1 MIEMPDYE
9 LILRGYLI
17 TFFKLINF
25 IGNDPILSIIIA
37 FMFIRLLKGF
47 FERLKRIF

>member
-1 MIEMPDYE
+1 MVEMPDFEILLDGYFMTFYE
-9 LILRGYLI
+9 ILS
-17 TFFKLINF
+17 F